1 LLVNLDPGQ
10 TSSYPGTGSVWTNI
24 GSGGATYNAS
34 PSTNLAAP
42 TFSATNGGIFTF
54 NGTNQGMQ
62 LTRGAIQD
70 DFTLSMWIKTSSNNG
85 GPAWWQGM
93 RLIDA
98 DMPGNI
104 NHYGISMVQGKIN
117 YGTGN
122 PVTTLV
128 SPLAYNDNNWHNVI
142 LTRTKATG
150 ALKIYVDGTLVISGT
165 AGTTSLNASEQIFIG
180 HSRNYGYYTGNM
192 SAVHL
197 YNTALD
203 TTQVKNNYDA
213 LKGRFG
219 IGSTT
224 AVVPVAGGTISFTD
238 VSPAIK
244 PFRPT
249 ESIVLD
255 PVINNDQI
263 VLVPQ
268 IANWASIEGKVAY
281 ITVSNLNDMYDNR
294 QLSPVTWT
302 AFINK
307 NPIKMFVEGQGDV
320 ANLVKTTDSTLTFQ
334 ITVVNQGGLSQP
346 YTFNVPSWLTLSSN
360 SGVIDPN
367 RSITVTATVD
377 MNLAPGIY
385 NNLISLKTN
394 YGIDKKVPL
403 NLRVL
408 VKEPVLTFKPADYT
422 QSMNIV
428 GKIKLDG
435 ILSNDTY
442 DRVYAVGPGANGLE
456 VRGRASLTFDRQ
468 LNAYYVFLTVY
479 SNVVSGESI
488 NFFIWDA
495 SQGNFLEAKLDTSVA
510 VPFVAD
516 RVIGNFTTPSIFENT
531 NVAGQ
536 LVNLNQ
542 GWTWVSFN
550 VSDPR
555 FASLNV
561 LTAGANLSTSDLVQS
576 NSPALF
582 DSYQFFAPGSASN
595 GWSGGVSTN
604 GGISNN
610 KMYKFYLAN
619 VNDLKLKG
627 IPADLS
633 TWSFSLQAGWNWL
646 PYVANKNIPIGE
658 ALANLNPSEGDLIK
672 SQNLFSIYSS
682 VARAWKGSLTYLNQS
697 EGYMI
702 KVANAQTL
710 TYPTYLNK
718 VNEAVPY
725 IQIIGEQKVVVNGGG
740 NPSEAIFINHDTR
753 STPSI
758 TADYSKFASN
768 MNAVVKLPEGF
779 NELYFYND
787 AGELRGN
794 TKTMKV
800 DGKDLA
806 FITIYGDKP
815 EHLTA
820 FIGAN
825 NAKQATSKSLNFS
838 SDAIWGSIARP
849 IVIELPKN
857 EISIYPNPF
866 QEELKVAINS
876 KEKGEAKVTIYN
888 LATSQT
894 YFNNVFKVNVGA
906 NVLKLRPNVP
916 AGGYVVKVTI
926 GDRVL
931 FNKVIKI
938 N

>member
-1 LLVNLDPGQ
+1 
-10 TSSYPGTGSVWTNI
+10 
-24 GSGGATYNAS
+24 
-34 PSTNLAAP
+34 
-42 TFSATNGGIFTF
+42 
-54 NGTNQGMQ
+54 
-62 LTRGAIQD
+62 
-70 DFTLSMWIKTSSNNG
+70 
-85 GPAWWQGM
+85 
-93 RLIDA
+93 
-98 DMPGNI
+98 
-104 NHYGISMVQGKIN
+104 
-117 YGTGN
+117 
-122 PVTTLV
+122 
-128 SPLAYNDNNWHNVI
+128 
-142 LTRTKATG
+142 
-150 ALKIYVDGTLVISGT
+150 
-165 AGTTSLNASEQIFIG
+165 
-180 HSRNYGYYTGNM
+180 
-192 SAVHL
+192 
-197 YNTALD
+197 
-203 TTQVKNNYDA
+203 
-213 LKGRFG
+213 
-219 IGSTT
+219 
-224 AVVPVAGGTISFTD
+224 
-238 VSPAIK
+238 
-244 PFRPT
+244 
-249 ESIVLD
+249 
-255 PVINNDQI
+255 
-263 VLVPQ
+263 
-268 IANWASIEGKVAY
+268 
-281 ITVSNLNDMYDNR
+281 
-294 QLSPVTWT
+294 
-302 AFINK
+302 
-307 NPIKMFVEGQGDV
+307 
-320 ANLVKTTDSTLTFQ
+320 
-334 ITVVNQGGLSQP
+334 
-346 YTFNVPSWLTLSSN
+346 
-360 SGVIDPN
+360 
-367 RSITVTATVD
+367 

-408 VKEPVLTFKPADYT
+408 VKEPVLTFKPSNYT

-442 DRVYAVGPGANGLE
+442 DRVYAVGPGTNGLE

-531 NVAGQ
+531 NIAGQ

-550 VSDPR
+550 VNDPR

-595 GWSGGVSTN
+595 GWSGGISTN

-627 IPADLS
+627 VPADLS

-682 VARAWKGSLTYLNQS
+682 VAKAWKGSLTYLNQS

-702 KVANAQTL
+702 NVANAQTL
-710 TYPTYLNK
+710 TYPSYLNK
-718 VNEAVPY
+718 VNEALPY

-740 NPSEAIFINHDTR
+740 NPSDAIFINHDTR
-753 STPSI
+753 STPTI
-758 TADYSKFASN
+758 AADYSKFASN

-825 NAKQATSKSLNFS
+825 NAKQATSKTFNFS

-866 QEELKVAINS
+866 QEELKVAINA

-894 YFNNVFKVNVGA
+894 CYSNVFKVNAGA
-906 NVLKLRPNVP
+906 NVFKLRPNVP
-916 AGGYVVKVTI
+916 AGAYVVNVKI
-926 GDRVL
+926 GELVL

>member
-1 LLVNLDPGQ
+1 
-10 TSSYPGTGSVWTNI
+10 
-24 GSGGATYNAS
+24 
-34 PSTNLAAP
+34 
-42 TFSATNGGIFTF
+42 
-54 NGTNQGMQ
+54 
-62 LTRGAIQD
+62 
-70 DFTLSMWIKTSSNNG
+70 
-85 GPAWWQGM
+85 
-93 RLIDA
+93 
-98 DMPGNI
+98 
-104 NHYGISMVQGKIN
+104 
-117 YGTGN
+117 
-122 PVTTLV
+122 
-128 SPLAYNDNNWHNVI
+128 
-142 LTRTKATG
+142 
-150 ALKIYVDGTLVISGT
+150 
-165 AGTTSLNASEQIFIG
+165 
-180 HSRNYGYYTGNM
+180 
-192 SAVHL
+192 
-197 YNTALD
+197 
-203 TTQVKNNYDA
+203 
-213 LKGRFG
+213 
-219 IGSTT
+219 
-224 AVVPVAGGTISFTD
+224 
-238 VSPAIK
+238 
-244 PFRPT
+244 
-249 ESIVLD
+249 
-255 PVINNDQI
+255 
-263 VLVPQ
+263 
-268 IANWASIEGKVAY
+268 
-281 ITVSNLNDMYDNR
+281 
-294 QLSPVTWT
+294 
-302 AFINK
+302 
-307 NPIKMFVEGQGDV
+307 
-320 ANLVKTTDSTLTFQ
+320 
-334 ITVVNQGGLSQP
+334 
-346 YTFNVPSWLTLSSN
+346 
-360 SGVIDPN
+360 
-367 RSITVTATVD
+367 
-377 MNLAPGIY
+377 
-385 NNLISLKTN
+385 
-394 YGIDKKVPL
+394 
-403 NLRVL
+403 
-408 VKEPVLTFKPADYT
+408 
-422 QSMNIV
+422 
-428 GKIKLDG
+428 
-435 ILSNDTY
+435 
-442 DRVYAVGPGANGLE
+442 
-456 VRGRASLTFDRQ
+456 
-468 LNAYYVFLTVY
+468 VY

-531 NVAGQ
+531 NIAGQ

-550 VSDPR
+550 VNDPR

-595 GWSGGVSTN
+595 GWSGGISTN

-627 IPADLS
+627 VPADLN

-682 VARAWKGSLTYLNQS
+682 VAKAWKGSLTYLNQS

-702 KVANAQTL
+702 NVANAQTL
-710 TYPTYLNK
+710 TYPSYLNK
-718 VNEAVPY
+718 VNEALPY

-740 NPSEAIFINHDTR
+740 NPSESIFINHDTR
-753 STPSI
+753 STPTI

-779 NELYFYND
+779 NELFFYND

-825 NAKQATSKSLNFS
+825 NAKQATSKTFNFS

-866 QEELKVAINS
+866 QEELKVAINA

-894 YFNNVFKVNVGA
+894 CYSNVFKVNVGA
-906 NVLKLRPNVP
+906 NVFKLRPIVP
-916 AGGYVVKVTI
+916 AGAYVVNVKI
-926 GDRVL
+926 GELVL